1 MMTRLTLL
9 RLMVALRVATAWEW
23 VNPSRLASFTFS
35 NKSPFW
41 NNNKINVDLET
52 SRHKAQKLYH

>member
-1 MMTRLTLL
+1 MTALFRTLTSMMVRETLL

-35 NKSPFW
+35 NRSPFC
-41 NNNKINVDLET
+41 NRMKG
-52 SRHKAQKLYH
+52 